1 MNRPSLPGFA
11 TPGLLR
17 ERLSG
22 LVLAGAKTATFDLLD
37 RARFDPSGVPV
48 AGGRWT
54 MHDSSDRPLAELR
67 IVSVDIVQMGD
78 VTLSMVQQEG
88 ESFSSVEM
96 WRVEHVNYWAPFVEE
111 VRAQTNNPTWSL
123 TDETVLVFETF
134 TIVERLAAADEG
146 RYPVVELVVAPSD
159 AELAASDLYDLDTIG
174 VEELFDDG
182 TSTGLR
188 AGFTSDEI
196 AAEAE
201 RWLWAHHPEW
211 RPCFQVIV
219 GDDWLDAWREHFTP
233 VRIGGFTIVP
243 DWEGSDQTSSHDVS
257 TTLRILLDPKRA
269 WGTGAHQ
276 STALLL
282 NAMQS
287 PPVALHRAR
296 VLDIGCGSG
305 ILGIA
310 ALTLGASSSHGIDV
324 DRVAITVTME
334 NARRNRVDDRCTAS
348 WTPVADVGDTYDVVF
363 ANILAPVLIELAHDV
378 QRLTRSGGT
387 VLLAGLIDEQVDRV
401 VAAYSM
407 CSVLDVR
414 HDGAWRALVLRR

>member
-1 MNRPSLPGFA
+1 
-11 TPGLLR
+11 
-17 ERLSG
+17 
-22 LVLAGAKTATFDLLD
+22 
-37 RARFDPSGVPV
+37 
-48 AGGRWT
+48 

-67 IVSVDIVQMGD
+67 TVSVDIVEMGD
-78 VTLSMVQQEG
+78 VTFSMVEQEG
-88 ESFSSVEM
+88 EFFSSVDM
-96 WRVEHVNYWAPFVEE
+96 WRAAHENYWAPFVEE

-123 TDETVLVFETF
+123 TAETVLVFETF

-146 RYPVVELVVAPSD
+146 RYPVVELVVASSD
-159 AELAASDLYDLDTIG
+159 AELAASDFYDLDTIG

-211 RPCFQVIV
+211 RPRFEVIV

-243 DWEGSDQTSSHDVS
+243 DWAGSDQTTSHDAS
-257 TTLRILLDPKRA
+257 TTRQILLDPKRA

-282 NAMQS
+282 DAMQS
-287 PPVALHRAR
+287 PTIALRRAR

-334 NARRNRVDDRCTAS
+334 NARRNNVDDRCTAS
-348 WTPVADVGDTYDVVF
+348 WTPLADVADTYDVVF
-363 ANILAPVLIELAHDV
+363 ANILAPVLIEMADDV
-378 QRLTRSGGT
+378 QRVTRSGGT
-387 VLLAGLIDEQVDRV
+387 ILLAGLIDEQVDRV
-401 VAAYSM
+401 VTAYSA
-407 CSVLDVR
+407 CSVLDVH
-414 HDGAWRALVLRR
+414 HDGVWRALVLRR